1 MMKIINYNSAN
12 SKKAL
17 EQFLDKRREGK
28 NVNTS
33 IVKKI
38 LSEIKKKKLKAVIKY
53 EKKFSNNSIIK
64 PSKKEIDQS
73 ITLLSSKVKKAI
85 DHAYKRIYS
94 FHKLQKIKNI
104 KFTDSYKNIIEYK
117 HVPIQSVGIYVPAN
131 LPSTL
136 LMNAIPAKIA
146 GVKKIVLANPRINR
160 KLNPAVMYVARKC
173 GIKDIINVGGAQAIG
188 CLTFVNNVD
197 KIIGPGNDFVVRA
210 KQEVFGKVGI
220 EGMIAGPSEVTV
232 IADESSDLEKVISSL
247 MAQSEH
253 GINSQSILITKNK
266 KMIKRVLSHLKSYLN
281 QLPRK
286 KIIYQSLK
294 KNGLII
300 LTKNKKQ
307 IIDATNVISP
317 EHLEIIT
324 NDYKKYVDK
333 IYNAGSIGLGKF
345 SPVAASDYN
354 VGTNHTLGTLG
365 TTKFASGLNLN
376 DFYKKISRFTLTKKG
391 IEVIGRQA
399 ITLAEYENL
408 HAHALSIKSRYWGK
422 KV

>member
-1 MMKIINYNSAN
+1 MKIINYNSAN

-197 KIIGPGNDFVVRA
+197 KIIGPGNDFVARA

-266 KMIKRVLSHLKSYLN
+266 KMIKKVLLHLKSYLN

-300 LTKNKKQ
+300 LTKNNKQ

-408 HAHALSIKSRYWGK
+408 HAHALSIKSRY
-422 KV
+422 